1 MKNKT
6 KIAFLQLALA
16 AIIICAGACAQT
28 ESADD
33 TNQELTEKIG
43 GKSIMQ
49 VIVNDVDMTN
59 TVDEEWLIEEILNS
73 EEEEMPQE
81 VIALDLTVELKFSD
95 GTSAY
100 LNLLDDARYIY
111 SVKFD
116 DSRYILKNKSVSDW
130 LIGAQD

>member
-49 VIVNDVDMTN
+49 VIVNDVDMTH